1 MAGSDE
7 ITRSNQTTGSDGVTG
22 SGEGPGPNVLAR
34 SVEDALTGP
43 ELRVLVIGGGIAGLT
58 AARDLAR
65 PGFAVTVL
73 EAADA
78 LGGSV
83 ATHEVAGIRL
93 DSGAE
98 SFATRGGAVAELIA
112 ELGLDGDVVRPNAAG
127 AWLRLADRTVPMPKA
142 GLLGIPSSPLAKDVI
157 AAIGWGGAL
166 RAYLDRLMPVLTIGH
181 ERNLGRLV
189 RRRMGALV
197 LQRLVAPVST
207 GVYSA
212 RPHELDVAVVAPGL
226 NGAVTRQGSLS
237 GAVGELRT
245 AAKAGS
251 AVGGLVGGM
260 SRLVDAL
267 AADLRARGGTIGT
280 GASVAAITHEA
291 GPEELAERAAAGA
304 AADEPDAGEPGPA
317 EASDDG
323 AVWRVELAS
332 GETLPADAVLL
343 AVPGE
348 AALRLLQNVPGTA
361 GLADLDWPEAS
372 SVELATLVLDA
383 PGLDAAP
390 RGTGMLVAE
399 DAHGS
404 VAAKALTHSTA
415 KWDWLARAAGPHRH
429 VLRLSYG
436 RAGEP
441 SRTAQLNDEAFRD
454 LALAD
459 ASTMLGMPLEAS
471 AVVGF
476 ARTRWTN
483 ALPFAALGQRERIT
497 AVRDAVEQVGGLEVT
512 GAWLTG
518 TGLASVVPDSREAA
532 RRIRGLRWKSLT
544 ENH

>member
-1 MAGSDE
+1 MAE
-7 ITRSNQTTGSDGVTG
+7 SDG
-22 SGEGPGPNVLAR
+22 EAR
-34 SVEDALTGP
+34 ADSVADALAGDQ
-43 ELRVLVIGGGIAGLT
+43 LRVVVIGGGVAGLA

-78 LGGSV
+78 PGGSV
-83 ATHEVAGIRL
+83 ATHEVAGLRL
-93 DSGAE
+93 DAGAE
-98 SFATRGGAVAELIA
+98 SFATRGGAVAELIS

-127 AWLRLADRTVPMPKA
+127 AWLRLADRTIPMPKA
-142 GLLGIPSSPLAKDVI
+142 GLLGIPSSPLARDVI
-157 AAIGWGGAL
+157 AAIGWRGAL
-166 RAYLDRLMPVLTIGH
+166 RAYLDRLIPVLTIGH

-189 RRRMGALV
+189 RRRMGTLV
-197 LQRLVAPVST
+197 LERLVAPVST

-212 RPHELDVAVVAPGL
+212 RPYELDVAVVAPGL
-226 NGAVTRQGSLS
+226 NGALTRQGSLS
-237 GAVGELRT
+237 GAVGELR
-245 AAKAGS
+245 ASAKAGS

-260 SRLVDAL
+260 SRLVEAL
-267 AADLRARGGTIGT
+267 AADTAARGGTIRT
-280 GASVAAITHEA
+280 GSPVAAIA
-291 GPEELAERAAAGA
+291 QVSAAQESAHGSA
-304 AADEPDAGEPGPA
+304 RESADEPPQETPADEGDAGL
-317 EASDDG
+317 
-323 AVWRVELAS
+323 WRVDLES
-332 GETLPADAVLL
+332 GETLWADALLL
-343 AVPGE
+343 AVPGS
-348 AALRLLQNVPGTA
+348 AALRLLRNVPGPVA
-361 GLADLDWPEAS
+361 ALADLDWPHAS

-383 PGLDAAP
+383 PELDAAP

-399 DAHGS
+399 DARGS

-415 KWDWLARAAGPHRH
+415 KWDWLAHVAGPHRH

-436 RAGEP
+436 RAGEA
-441 SRTAQLNDEAFRD
+441 SRTAQLDDDAFRD

-459 ASTMLGMPLEAS
+459 AATMLGMPLQAS

-476 ARTRWTN
+476 GRTTWTN

-497 AVRDAVEQVGGLEVT
+497 AVREAVEQVGGLEVT

-532 RRIRGLRWKSLT
+532 RRIRGLRWKTLT

>member
-1 MAGSDE
+1 
-7 ITRSNQTTGSDGVTG
+7 
-22 SGEGPGPNVLAR
+22 
-34 SVEDALTGP
+34 
-43 ELRVLVIGGGIAGLT
+43 
-58 AARDLAR
+58 
-65 PGFAVTVL
+65 
-73 EAADA
+73 
-78 LGGSV
+78 
-83 ATHEVAGIRL
+83 
-93 DSGAE
+93 
-98 SFATRGGAVAELIA
+98 
-112 ELGLDGDVVRPNAAG
+112 VVRPNAAG
-127 AWLRLADRTVPMPKA
+127 AWLRLADRTVPLPKA
-142 GLLGIPSSPLAKDVI
+142 GLLGIPSSPLATDVI
-157 AAIGWGGAL
+157 AAIGWRGAL
-166 RAYLDRLMPVLTIGH
+166 RAYLDRLMPVLKIGH

-197 LQRLVAPVST
+197 LERLVAPVST

-226 NGAVTRQGSLS
+226 NAALTRQGSLS
-237 GAVGELRT
+237 GAVAELRMS
-245 AAKAGS
+245 AKAGS

-267 AADLRARGGTIGT
+267 AADITARGGTIRT
-280 GASVAAITHEA
+280 GAPVAAIA
-291 GPEELAERAAAGA
+291 EEQE
-304 AADEPDAGEPGPA
+304 GEQPA
-317 EASDDG
+317 EAGHAERQS
-323 AVWRVELAS
+323 AWRVELGT

-343 AVPGE
+343 AVPG
-348 AALRLLQNVPGTA
+348 ATALRLLQGILGPTA
-361 GLADLDWPEAS
+361 ALADLDWPEAS

-383 PGLDAAP
+383 PELDAAP

-415 KWDWLARAAGPHRH
+415 KWEWLAQAAGVHRH

-441 SRTAQLNDEAFRD
+441 SRTAQLDDTAFRD

-459 ASTMLGMPLEAS
+459 AAAMLGMPLQAS

-483 ALPFAALGQRERIT
+483 ALPFAALGQRERIA
-497 AVRDAVEQVGGLEVT
+497 AVRSAVREMAGLEVT

-532 RRIRGLRWKSLT
+532 RRIRGLRWRSLT
-544 ENH
+544 